1 MAISYITSK
10 YETKP
15 HIQQQQHSA
24 MDPQQISESRPQVF
38 ISSILL
44 YPKSALD
51 PKQITFLIDMSL
63 FTYF

>member
-1 MAISYITSK
+1 MKSSLIYNNNNIKLWILSK
-10 YETKP
+10 LVSQP
-15 HIQQQQHSA
+15 H
-24 MDPQQISESRPQVF
+24 VF

-51 PKQITFLIDMSL
+51 PQQITFLIDMSL